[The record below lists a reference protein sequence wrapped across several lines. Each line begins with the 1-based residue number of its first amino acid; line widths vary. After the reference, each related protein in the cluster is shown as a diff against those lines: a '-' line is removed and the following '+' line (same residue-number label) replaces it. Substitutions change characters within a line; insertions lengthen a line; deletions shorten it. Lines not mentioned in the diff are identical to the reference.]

1 MLRERPGVREAG
13 DWRDRR
19 TRPHVEENPLA
30 RQHARAAVAQTHLQR
45 FRRHEPP
52 VPHDQLGAAL
62 LVQVQVQSDQPL
74 DHLALA
80 LAHLGHVNRD
90 GARHDP
96 ELRGMVQ
103 QVGDFRA
110 PDLVLA
116 GQAVDVR
123 AGPADP
129 AALDDRDAAPGA
141 SPGARPAT
149 CRPLRC
155 QARGLRTIP
164 PEAWLAPLQIQF
176 TGMVWEEA
184 GACPLPVCRQKPC
197 RGNADRTGDSLRPSG
212 GR

>member
-1 MLRERPGVREAG
+1 MPPSL
-13 DWRDRR
+13 
-19 TRPHVEENPLA
+19 
-30 RQHARAAVAQTHLQR
+30 QTHLER

-52 VPHDQLGAAL
+52 VSHDQLGAAL
-62 LVQVQVQSDQPL
+62 LVQVQVQGDQPV

-80 LAHLGHVNRD
+80 LAHLGHVHRD
-90 GARHDP
+90 RARDDP

-123 AGPADP
+123 TGPADP
-129 AALDDRDAAPGA
+129 AALDDRNAASGV

-155 QARGLRTIP
+155 QAPGLRTIP
-164 PEAWLAPLQIQF
+164 AETCVISLCGLRESDSPAWLRSGHLFSAGRRHGHKGSHSRADAFQDRSTQSDLPFARASPLFLCALAAALFCNVRKAP
-176 TGMVWEEA
+176 
-184 GACPLPVCRQKPC
+184 
-197 RGNADRTGDSLRPSG
+197 
-212 GR
+212 